1 MKVLER
7 EVFQLTILKVLKGPL
22 ADTLEVHRR
31 MEEITHTKDLHA
43 HAATTTPFEVM
54 TAFDFLSSVES
65 WDYNYLPYPR
75 LTSAWW
81 KQKFSPPW
89 YGHIYFSAIFTGAAV
104 AQMKLRRSSVAWMAS
119 VIAKAEKRRHSSS
132 IFVIVGTVI
141 VLLSRPN
148 LDEKQPAYKAPA
160 NYLVA
165 SPRK

>member
-65 WDYNYLPYPR
+65 RDYNYLPYPR
-75 LTSAWW
+75 LTSA
-81 KQKFSPPW
+81 
-89 YGHIYFSAIFTGAAV
+89 
-104 AQMKLRRSSVAWMAS
+104 
-119 VIAKAEKRRHSSS
+119 
-132 IFVIVGTVI
+132 
-141 VLLSRPN
+141 
-148 LDEKQPAYKAPA
+148 
-160 NYLVA
+160 
-165 SPRK
+165 